1 MLFGMNPALAEKATA
16 AGNAEAF
23 KMVVNFKN
31 DEVDYNQEDFLLL
44 EDNSII
50 SVGKTKDD
58 LSSLKSKF

>member
-1 MLFGMNPALAEKATA
+1 MNPALAEKATA
-16 AGNAEAF
+16 VGNVEAF

-31 DEVDYNQEDFLLL
+31 DEVDYDRKDFLLL

-50 SVGKTKDD
+50 AVGKTKDD